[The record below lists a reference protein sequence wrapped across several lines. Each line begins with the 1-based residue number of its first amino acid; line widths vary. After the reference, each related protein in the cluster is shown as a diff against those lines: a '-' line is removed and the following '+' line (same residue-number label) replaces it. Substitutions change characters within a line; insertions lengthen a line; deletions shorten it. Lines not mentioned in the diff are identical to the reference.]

1 MGTEEQ
7 EDNNDSKATQLQMI
21 EAEFTK
27 MYCSA
32 AYFDNVLHWSVC
44 ILSSVLTERLSSWA
58 VLSDIVLLLSNLLYI
73 YVWTDPED
81 LKYVTY
87 FKCNT

>member
-1 MGTEEQ
+1 MLGTLYTLSHLIFPTRSPFMETEEQ

-21 EAEFTK
+21 EAEFNK

-44 ILSSVLTERLSSWA
+44 ILSSVLTERL
-58 VLSDIVLLLSNLLYI
+58 
-73 YVWTDPED
+73 
-81 LKYVTY
+81 
-87 FKCNT
+87 